1 MPAVET
7 AGRAM
12 KQVSM
17 ALILDRLKTF
27 DAELQAARDRISHL
41 EQQIETDPLLEILN
55 RRGFEREL
63 NRALAHVKRYRAT
76 AGLIF
81 IDLNNFKTIN
91 DRHGHLAGDAM
102 LKAVASALN
111 SHTRASD
118 VVGRFGGDEFVL
130 LLWNATER
138 HVRAK
143 AREHEAMIGA
153 LEVSFS
159 GKTLRAHATAGVA
172 MLDPRNS
179 ATRIVE
185 RADAD
190 MYARKINKPR
200 GIKVARGRSRA
211 TADRPQLRA

>member
-1 MPAVET
+1 
-7 AGRAM
+7 M

-17 ALILDRLKTF
+17 ALILDRLKKF

-63 NRALAHVKRYRAT
+63 NRALAHVKRYRTA

-91 DRHGHLAGDAM
+91 DRHGHLAGDAI
-102 LKAVASALN
+102 LKAVATLLN

-143 AREHEAMIGA
+143 AREHETMIAA
-153 LEVSFS
+153 LEVAFAD
-159 GKTLRAHATAGVA
+159 KMLRAHATAGVA
-172 MLDPRNS
+172 MLAPDDS
-179 ATRIVE
+179 ATKVVE

-190 MYARKINKPR
+190 MYARKLNKPR
-200 GIKVARGRSRA
+200 AINQLRGRARG
-211 TADRPQLRA
+211 TAERQPLRA